1 VKLHVC
7 TLCSLGRAGFADTLR
22 AQMPAGVEVVEVACM
37 SGCTHDQTVAFRA
50 PAKTAYLF
58 GDITLADLADL
69 QNFARLYAASSEP
82 GIFTEP
88 RFWLRGWAFPLSE
101 PARSAGWGRR

>member
-1 VKLHVC
+1 MKLHVC

-37 SGCTHDQTVAFRA
+37 SGCTRDQTVAFRA

-69 QNFARLYAASSEP
+69 QNFARLYAASSDGNFEDARVL
-82 GIFTEP
+82 GN
-88 RFWLRGWAFPLSE
+88 LRNKAVARI
-101 PARSAGWGRR
+101 PA